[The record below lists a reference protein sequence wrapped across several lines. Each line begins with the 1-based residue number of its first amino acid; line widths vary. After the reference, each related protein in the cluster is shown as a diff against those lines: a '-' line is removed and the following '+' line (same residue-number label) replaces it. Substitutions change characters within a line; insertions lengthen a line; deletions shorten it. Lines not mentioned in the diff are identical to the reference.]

1 MYQWEYLV
9 VEQGLTGRGVFAVA
23 VNGQDIPLSKR
34 VSLYDYI
41 NALGVQGWEMV
52 GVANWG
58 SKPLLYFK
66 KSKLSSPEHLE

>member
-9 VEQGLTGRGVFAVA
+9 VEQGLMGHEVFAVA
-23 VNGQDIPLSKR
+23 ANGQDIPLSKR
-34 VSLYDYI
+34 VRLYDYI
-41 NALGVQGWEMV
+41 NALGAQGWEMV

-66 KSKLSSPEHLE
+66 KSKLSSPEQLR